1 MGADEKQKK
10 PETEPKPKEETTPTE
25 PTPKEPTE
33 DPKPE
38 EGGDDGDDLKDKHGQ
53 KAIAEGKYKR
63 EMAEKDAK
71 IAELEAKV
79 SDMSKTAEGRDALTK
94 EISDLK
100 AQMADEKLDHQLDN
114 AGARN
119 AKAVKAILGDY
130 EGDIDKC
137 KAANP
142 YLFGEEKQKG
152 STGAPHRGAGNAS
165 LDAAVEKA
173 FRPR

>member
-1 MGADEKQKK
+1 MGADYESKG
-10 PETEPKPKEETTPTE
+10 PETNAKSKEEPKPTEQSPEETTG
-25 PTPKEPTE
+25 

-38 EGGDDGDDLKDKHGQ
+38 EGGDDDGDLKDRHGQ
-53 KAIAEGKYKR
+53 PGISRGKYER
-63 EMAEKDAK
+63 EMAEKDAR
-71 IAELEAKV
+71 ISELEAKV

-100 AQMADEKLDHQLDN
+100 AQMEDEKLDHQLDN

-130 EGDIDKC
+130 DGDVEKC

-152 STGAPHRGAGNAS
+152 STGAPHGGAGNAS

>member
-1 MGADEKQKK
+1 MGNEEKPKE
-10 PETEPKPKEETTPTE
+10 PETEPKPKEEPTPTE
-25 PTPKEPTE
+25 PTPKEPAE

-53 KAIAEGKYKR
+53 PGIAKGKYER
-63 EMAEKDAK
+63 EMAAKDAE
-71 IAELEAKV
+71 IADLKAKV
-79 SDMSKTAEGRDALTK
+79 SDMSKTEEGRDALNK
-94 EISDLK
+94 RIADLEAK
-100 AQMADEKLDHQLDN
+100 VADEKLDHQLDN

-130 EGDIDKC
+130 DGDIEKC

-152 STGAPHRGAGNAS
+152 STGAPHGGAGNAS
-165 LDAAVEKA
+165 LDAALEKA